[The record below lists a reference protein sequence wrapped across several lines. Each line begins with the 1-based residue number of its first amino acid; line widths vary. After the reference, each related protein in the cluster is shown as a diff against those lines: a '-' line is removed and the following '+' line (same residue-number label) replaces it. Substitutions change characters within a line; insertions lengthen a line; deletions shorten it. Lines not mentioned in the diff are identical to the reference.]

1 MIYERIIEIVWDEVF
16 MVRSTVNAALV
27 RSKLCLKQELRE
39 QVWIMLN
46 ITCQDKV

>member
-1 MIYERIIEIVWDEVF
+1 MIYERIIEIVWDKVF
-16 MVRSTVNAALV
+16 MVRNTVNGAPV

-46 ITCQDKV
+46 IKRQDKV